1 MVKIF
6 VPQDM
11 TSKAM
16 GADRVAS
23 AISHMS
29 VSHNADTQI
38 VRNGSRGMFW
48 LEPLVEVETEQGRV
62 GFGPVTTDQLNESFF
77 NALMHAD
84 LNHPL
89 CVGLT
94 EEIPYLKQQQRFS
107 FARAGLDDPLSLD
120 FYQRTGGFEGLRNAI
135 AMSGQTIVDEIKE
148 SGLRGRGGAAFP
160 TGIKWQ
166 TVHDVGADAGQ
177 TKYIV
182 CNADEGDSGTFADR
196 LAMEADPYQLIEG
209 MTIAALAVGAEQ
221 GYIYLRSEYPEA
233 HRILN
238 AAIELAE
245 TAGFLGSNILGSGRT
260 FNLEVRLGAKAY
272 ICGEETALLESLEG
286 KRGMVRAKPP
296 LPAIKGLFGQ
306 PTIVNNVLTLAAVPF
321 ILREGAK
328 AYADVGYGR
337 SRGTLAFQLAGNI
350 KRGGLVEL
358 GFGTSLKTLL
368 EEFGGGTYSGRAMRA
383 VQVGGPLGAYLPDS
397 LWDLPLDYEAFAEKQ
412 AVLGHGGVV
421 VFDEQVDMSAQA
433 RFSMEFC
440 VAESCGK
447 CTPCR
452 IGSTRGVEVIDR
464 IRANESRE
472 ANLELLED
480 LCETMVD
487 GSLCAMGGMT
497 PFPVMSAVR
506 HFPEDFAGES
516 SL

>member
-1 MVKIF
+1 
-6 VPQDM
+6 
-11 TSKAM
+11 
-16 GADRVAS
+16 
-23 AISHMS
+23 
-29 VSHNADTQI
+29 
-38 VRNGSRGMFW
+38 
-48 LEPLVEVETEQGRV
+48 
-62 GFGPVTTDQLNESFF
+62 
-77 NALMHAD
+77 
-84 LNHPL
+84 
-89 CVGLT
+89 
-94 EEIPYLKQQQRFS
+94 
-107 FARAGLDDPLSLD
+107 
-120 FYQRTGGFEGLRNAI
+120 
-135 AMSGQTIVDEIKE
+135 
-148 SGLRGRGGAAFP
+148 
-160 TGIKWQ
+160 
-166 TVHDVGADAGQ
+166 
-177 TKYIV
+177 
-182 CNADEGDSGTFADR
+182 
-196 LAMEADPYQLIEG
+196 
-209 MTIAALAVGAEQ
+209 
-221 GYIYLRSEYPEA
+221 
-233 HRILN
+233 
-238 AAIELAE
+238 
-245 TAGFLGSNILGSGRT
+245 
-260 FNLEVRLGAKAY
+260 
-272 ICGEETALLESLEG
+272 
-286 KRGMVRAKPP
+286 
-296 LPAIKGLFGQ
+296 
-306 PTIVNNVLTLAAVPF
+306 
-321 ILREGAK
+321 
-328 AYADVGYGR
+328 
-337 SRGTLAFQLAGNI
+337 LAFQLAGNI